1 MANFTIQTCFQSSF
15 FMALNKNYNHMKN
28 FIDKIRDQFED
39 QEIIIN
45 ADDKLMDLEDYDS
58 MTALMIISM
67 MEEEYNVLISADDLD
82 EETTIIDLYNKTL

>member
-1 MANFTIQTCFQSSF
+1 
-15 FMALNKNYNHMKN
+15 MKN